1 MYLDNLHVRVFYE
14 LVQLIEHC
22 SYPGLDKALLVQLQK
37 LLIKLRW
44 SLLLIMKLFFLKRLK
59 QESAIAF
66 FSLTNCLFFFLFQ
79 VRVWD
84 TDTAK
89 CMKELEVATK

>member
-1 MYLDNLHVRVFYE
+1 MCLDNLPVRVFYE

-22 SYPGLDKALLVQLQK
+22 SYPELDKALLVQLHK
-37 LLIKLRW
+37 LLLKLQW
-44 SLLLIMKLFFLKRLK
+44 SLLLTMKHFLKRLK

-66 FSLTNCLFFFLFQ
+66 SLTNWFFFLFQ

-84 TDTAK
+84 TETAK
-89 CMKELEVATK
+89 CMKELEVAAK